1 MLRQL
6 HKFPG
11 LLAALL
17 VSVLALSGAVL
28 SVFPALERSG
38 AVTAPAGTISVADL
52 AGRIADRYPGIEQ
65 IRRAPS
71 GKVTVLYFENG
82 FPASVVV
89 DPASG
94 QSVAD
99 YVPSGVERWVTNL
112 HRSLFLDDA
121 GRIAAGLGALA
132 MMMLAVSG
140 LQMTARRMGGWSR
153 ILGRARGSRRQRL
166 HVDFGR
172 MAVAG
177 LMLSA
182 LTGMYMSLA
191 TFDVIAGGTAKAP
204 ALPAEVNGGPTM
216 PVDRIDAFRS
226 IDLGDLREL
235 TFPYPDDPT
244 DAYRIKTATG
254 DGHVDQATGRMLVW
268 RDHGA
273 ARRVYETIYMLH
285 TGQGL
290 WWLGLILGVTA
301 LAVPVMSVTGVLVWA
316 SRRRARPRIKANIS
330 ARSADTVILVGS
342 ESGSTWGFARTLHDV
357 LTANGH
363 KVHTGAM
370 DSLAPAY
377 PRADRMLIL
386 AATYGDGTAPA
397 SAKRFMARLDA
408 MRTAPSCPV
417 AVLGFGDRQFPKFC
431 RFAQDVE
438 RALARKGWPSLMPF
452 ATIDCQSA
460 QAFARWGAELSEV
473 LGEGLTLTHMPVRPR
488 SHTLTLLARS
498 DYGEAVQ
505 APTSIFRFALP
516 RRGLL
521 ARLTGRSFPRFAAG
535 DLVGIQA
542 PGSDMPR
549 YYSLASGTSDGWL
562 EICVRKHPGGL
573 CSGHLHALRPG
584 DRIEAFIKPNPEF
597 RPTGGRAPVILI
609 GAGTGVGPLVGFVR
623 GNRRRRP
630 MHLYFGGR
638 DPASDYL
645 YEGEIAEWLGDKRLS
660 RVTTAFSRVAGR
672 DYVQDYIRRDAE
684 ALRAM
689 IAQGAQ
695 IMVCGGRNMAD
706 GVRSALE
713 DVLAPLSLTPT
724 TLKAQG
730 RYAEDVY

>member
-1 MLRQL
+1 MTDAKGAYAGSLWMAGGKSKYYEHLRDWHRATGGNAAEINGITGASVGAGGTLKITLDLADALFDAGYKLHIDAAVEDMRDSPSEVVVPLTSAGAGTASIGPPLYPQLHLRPVIPVSERRCVVLRQL

-38 AVTAPAGTISVADL
+38 AVTAPAGTVSVADL
-52 AGRIADRYPGIEQ
+52 AGRLADRYPGIEQ

-94 QSVAD
+94 QAVAD
-99 YVPSGVERWVTNL
+99 YAPSGVERWVTNL

-132 MMMLAVSG
+132 MLMLAVSG

-191 TFDVIAGGTAKAP
+191 TFDVIPGGTAKAP
-204 ALPAEVNGGPTM
+204 GLPAEVNGGPTM
-216 PVDRIDAFRS
+216 PVDRIDAFRN

-244 DAYRIKTATG
+244 DAYGIKTATG
-254 DGHVDQATGRMLVW
+254 DGYVDQATGRMLVW

-330 ARSADTVILVGS
+330 AQVGRYRHPCRQRGRQHLGFRAHPARCADRERPQGAYRRDGQLGTCLSARRPDADPRRDLWRWDG
-342 ESGSTWGFARTLHDV
+342 ARFGQTLH
-357 LTANGH
+357 
-363 KVHTGAM
+363 GA
-370 DSLAPAY
+370 A
-377 PRADRMLIL
+377 
-386 AATYGDGTAPA
+386 
-397 SAKRFMARLDA
+397 
-408 MRTAPSCPV
+408 
-417 AVLGFGDRQFPKFC
+417 
-431 RFAQDVE
+431 
-438 RALARKGWPSLMPF
+438 
-452 ATIDCQSA
+452 
-460 QAFARWGAELSEV
+460 
-473 LGEGLTLTHMPVRPR
+473 
-488 SHTLTLLARS
+488 
-498 DYGEAVQ
+498 
-505 APTSIFRFALP
+505 
-516 RRGLL
+516 
-521 ARLTGRSFPRFAAG
+521 
-535 DLVGIQA
+535 
-542 PGSDMPR
+542 
-549 YYSLASGTSDGWL
+549 
-562 EICVRKHPGGL
+562 
-573 CSGHLHALRPG
+573 
-584 DRIEAFIKPNPEF
+584 
-597 RPTGGRAPVILI
+597 
-609 GAGTGVGPLVGFVR
+609 
-623 GNRRRRP
+623 
-630 MHLYFGGR
+630 
-638 DPASDYL
+638 
-645 YEGEIAEWLGDKRLS
+645 
-660 RVTTAFSRVAGR
+660 
-672 DYVQDYIRRDAE
+672 
-684 ALRAM
+684 
-689 IAQGAQ
+689 
-695 IMVCGGRNMAD
+695 
-706 GVRSALE
+706 
-713 DVLAPLSLTPT
+713 
-724 TLKAQG
+724 
-730 RYAEDVY
+730 

>member
-52 AGRIADRYPGIEQ
+52 AGRIADRYPGVEQ

-71 GKVTVLYFENG
+71 GKVIALYFENG

-94 QSVAD
+94 QAVAD
-99 YVPSGVERWVTNL
+99 YAPSGVERWVTNL

-132 MMMLAVSG
+132 MLMLAVSG
-140 LQMTARRMGGWSR
+140 LQMTARRMGGWSQ

-191 TFDVIAGGTAKAP
+191 TFDVIPGGTAKAP
-204 ALPAEVNGGPTM
+204 GLPAEVNGGPTM
-216 PVDRIDAFRS
+216 PVDRIDAFRN

-254 DGHVDQATGRMLVW
+254 DGYVDQATGRMLVW
-268 RDHGA
+268 RDHGM
-273 ARRVYETIYMLH
+273 ARQVYETIYMLH

-330 ARSADTVILVGS
+330 AQAADTVILVGS
-342 ESGSTWGFARTLHDV
+342 EGGSTWGFARTLHDA

-370 DSLAPAY
+370 DSFAPAY

-397 SAKRFMARLDA
+397 SKVI
-408 MRTAPSCPV
+408 P
-417 AVLGFGDRQFPKFC
+417 
-431 RFAQDVE
+431 
-438 RALARKGWPSLMPF
+438 
-452 ATIDCQSA
+452 
-460 QAFARWGAELSEV
+460 AFR
-473 LGEGLTLTHMPVRPR
+473 
-488 SHTLTLLARS
+488 
-498 DYGEAVQ
+498 
-505 APTSIFRFALP
+505 
-516 RRGLL
+516 
-521 ARLTGRSFPRFAAG
+521 
-535 DLVGIQA
+535 
-542 PGSDMPR
+542 
-549 YYSLASGTSDGWL
+549 
-562 EICVRKHPGGL
+562 
-573 CSGHLHALRPG
+573 
-584 DRIEAFIKPNPEF
+584 
-597 RPTGGRAPVILI
+597 
-609 GAGTGVGPLVGFVR
+609 
-623 GNRRRRP
+623 
-630 MHLYFGGR
+630 
-638 DPASDYL
+638 
-645 YEGEIAEWLGDKRLS
+645 
-660 RVTTAFSRVAGR
+660 
-672 DYVQDYIRRDAE
+672 
-684 ALRAM
+684 
-689 IAQGAQ
+689 
-695 IMVCGGRNMAD
+695 
-706 GVRSALE
+706 
-713 DVLAPLSLTPT
+713 
-724 TLKAQG
+724 
-730 RYAEDVY
+730 